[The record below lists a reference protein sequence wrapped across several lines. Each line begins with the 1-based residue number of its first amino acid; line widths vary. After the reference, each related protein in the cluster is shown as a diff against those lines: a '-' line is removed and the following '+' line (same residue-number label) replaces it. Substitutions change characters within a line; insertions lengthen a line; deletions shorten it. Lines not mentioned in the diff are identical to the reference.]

1 MDIRF
6 ASTAQRCGTGNIKWD
21 LQGPLPFGIADM
33 DIETPPCVRDALQQR
48 LEHPFYGYAYMTEAV
63 REAIVSYLATR
74 HGAQAH
80 ADWLHALPGC
90 VPAFTLVTRAICTQP
105 QEAVLVGTPAYPPM
119 LHAHEDAACSLI
131 TYPHTEAS
139 GRWEM
144 DWDAMEEAVTPASRL
159 FLLCNPH
166 NPLGRSWSMEELLR
180 VADFCERHD
189 LILCSDEI
197 HCDLVLE
204 EGARHVSVLSLP
216 ERYHKRLIMLSAPS
230 KTFNIAGICF
240 TYMAVP
246 DAGLRERIIRA
257 QGHSLP
263 TLSVF
268 AYAAAEAAYR
278 HGWEW
283 QEELIRTLRRQRDF
297 THRYLSEHL
306 PMLRH
311 WQQEA
316 TYLCW
321 IDCSAL
327 GLPNPHDFFLQEAGV
342 FLDDGARFAAPQCV
356 RLNFACS
363 PEMLRE
369 GLDNMAAAVRKLKK
383 SSGD

>member
-1 MDIRF
+1 MPLRF
-6 ASTAQRCGTGNIKWD
+6 ADKETRHRTGNIKWD

-33 DIETPPCVRDALQQR
+33 DIETPPCVREALQQR
-48 LEHPFYGYAYMTEAV
+48 LDHPFYGYAYMTDAM
-63 REAIVSYLATR
+63 RDALLGYLAER
-74 HGAQAH
+74 HGIAAETS
-80 ADWLHALPGC
+80 WLHALPGC
-90 VPAFTLVTRAICTQP
+90 VPAFTLVTRALCTQP
-105 QEAVLVGTPAYPPM
+105 QHAVMVGTPAYPPM
-119 LHAHEDAACSLI
+119 LHAHEDAGCTLI
-131 TYPHTEAS
+131 TFPHQEHE

-144 DWDAMEEAVTPASRL
+144 DWEAMEQAVTPDTRL

-166 NPLGRSWSMEELLR
+166 NPLGRSWSEEEMLR

-189 LILCSDEI
+189 LYLCSDEI

-204 EGARHVSVLSLP
+204 EGLRHFSALSLP
-216 ERYHKRLIMLSAPS
+216 ERYLKRVIMLSAPS

-240 TYMAVP
+240 TFMAVP
-246 DAGLRERIIRA
+246 DAELRERIIRTE
-257 QGHSLP
+257 GHSLP
-263 TLSVF
+263 TINVF

-283 QEELIRTLRRQRDF
+283 QAELVDTLRRHRDF
-297 THRYLSEHL
+297 TRDYLNEHL

-311 WQQEA
+311 WKHEA
-316 TYLCW
+316 TYLYW

-327 GLPNPHDFFLQEAGV
+327 GLPNPHEFFRREAGI

-369 GLDNMAAAVRKLKK
+369 GLEKMLTAVLALKK
-383 SSGD
+383 SEAT